1 MRREQWEVFK
11 AVAKGRWNGPPPV
24 ALIVDSPWIPGH
36 AGLGHLDY
44 YLDPEAWFQANLG
57 LLREFPEVIFLPSWW
72 VEYGMAAEPG
82 AVGSRITF
90 WPDQPPAVAPAIA
103 RIEDVERLEKVNPS
117 TDGLMAL
124 ALHRYRKAA
133 PRIREAG
140 YIVPMVASRGP
151 VCTAAFLRGVTDFM
165 TDLVDN
171 PEAAHK
177 LLEFTT
183 GLVIDWL
190 RAQAEAAGDTV
201 DGILVLDDI
210 VGFLSRPRYLDF
222 AAPYL
227 KRITAAFP
235 AEWVKVYHND
245 ANIRPFAAEL
255 PDTGFDVLNWSHNL
269 DVADAMAKTGGRLR
283 LMGNVAPLDV
293 GVRGTPQQVKAAAL
307 EVLGKTG
314 RRDLILSM
322 GGGVSTGTPSE
333 NIRALV
339 EAAREFAG
347 RLID

>member
-11 AVAKGRWNGPPPV
+11 AAAKRRWAGPPPV

-44 YLDPEAWFQANLG
+44 YVDPEAWFQANLG

-72 VEYGMAAEPG
+72 VEYGMAAEPSV
-82 AVGSRITF
+82 VGSCITF
-90 WPDQPPAVAPAIA
+90 WPDQPPAVAPAIT
-103 RIEDVERLEKVNPS
+103 RPEDVERLAKVNPL

-140 YIVPMVASRGP
+140 YIVPMVAARGP
-151 VCTAAFLRGVTDFM
+151 VCTAAFLRGVTEFM
-165 TDLVDN
+165 TDLVDH
-171 PEAAHK
+171 PESAQK

-190 RAQAEAAGDTV
+190 RAQAEAAGETV
-201 DGILVLDDI
+201 EGILVLDDI

-222 AAPYL
+222 ADPYL

-235 AEWVKVYHND
+235 PEWVKVYHND

-255 PDTGFDVLNWSHNL
+255 AGTGFDVLNWSHHF
-269 DVADAMAKTGGRLR
+269 DVVDLAAKTGGKLC

-307 EVLGKTG
+307 EVLRKTG
-314 RRDLILSM
+314 GRGLILSM
-322 GGGVSTGTPSE
+322 GGGASTGMPSA

-339 EAAREFAG
+339 EAAREFGAG
-347 RLID
+347 